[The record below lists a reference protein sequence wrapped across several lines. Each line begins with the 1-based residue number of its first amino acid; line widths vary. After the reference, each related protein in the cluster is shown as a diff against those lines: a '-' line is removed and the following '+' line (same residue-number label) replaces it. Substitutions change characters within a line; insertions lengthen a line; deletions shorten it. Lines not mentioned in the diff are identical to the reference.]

1 MNAKEINFEKLYDFV
16 EDYILN
22 GYSKDDGI
30 YVDFFNLEREFEV
43 EPLANLGFDLNDDGS
58 LYRDE
63 NGRPVNTEQDPHI
76 HLAEDITMIDK
87 ETGERVP
94 NAAYISALIDKW
106 L

>member
-63 NGRPVNTEQDPHI
+63 KGRPVNTEQDPHI

-94 NAAYISALIDKW
+94 NAAYISAMIDKW

>member
-30 YVDFFNLEREFEV
+30 YVDFFNPEREFEV

>member
-1 MNAKEINFEKLYDFV
+1 MNAKEINFEVLCDRV
-16 EDYILN
+16 AEYIGI
-22 GYSKDDGI
+22 GYSKDDGMYI
-30 YVDFFNLEREFEV
+30 DFFNPEREFEV
-43 EPLANLGFDLNDDGS
+43 EPLVNLGFDLNDDGN

>member
-22 GYSKDDGI
+22 RYSKDDGI
-30 YVDFFNLEREFEV
+30 YVDFFNPEREFEV

-76 HLAEDITMIDK
+76 HFAEDITMIDK

>member
-63 NGRPVNTEQDPHI
+63 KGRPVNTEQDPHI